1 MKPYPAHKI
10 LVIALR
16 RIGDVL
22 LVTPLLR
29 SLRQFYPNAIIDLL
43 VYSGKG
49 DILIGNPDYN
59 HLIFVAERPNFR
71 EYKILLQQ
79 IFRRYDLAISTLA
92 GDRPILYALLAAPH
106 RVAIVPPARWQDA
119 WKRWFT
125 HAWTELDDK
134 TTHTVIQNLQL
145 ADLLAIP
152 RHYQVV
158 PPVTPD
164 AHQLV
169 NSLLPFSRQQQY
181 YVVLHLLPLYHYK
194 RWTVSGWQK
203 LIHFLLNLNVQV
215 VVTGGNDAAERNDI
229 QAIISHL
236 PVVNLAG
243 QLKFSEVTDLIR
255 HCILYVGPDTA
266 VTHLAAATG
275 VSTIALYGPT
285 NHLKWAPWP
294 ADYAENQSPFIS
306 KGGVQQVGNVTLIQG
321 LPDCVPCHQEG
332 CERHLSSKS
341 RCLEELDS
349 MVVIQVVQ
357 NLLSLTLKDLK

>member
-10 LVIALR
+10 LIIALR

-29 SLRQFYPNAIIDLL
+29 SLREFYPNAIIDLL

-59 HLIFVAERPNFR
+59 HLIFAAERPNFR
-71 EYKILLQQ
+71 EYKMLLQQ

-134 TTHTVIQNLQL
+134 TTHTVIQNLRL

-158 PPVTPD
+158 PPVTPE
-164 AHQLV
+164 AHQIV
-169 NSLLPFSRQQQY
+169 NQLLPFSRQQQCY
-181 YVVLHLLPLYHYK
+181 TVLHLLPLYHYK
-194 RWTVSGWQK
+194 RWTISGWQQ
-203 LIHFLLNLNVQV
+203 LIHFLLNMNLQV
-215 VVTGGNDAAERNDI
+215 VVTGGNDAAERKAI
-229 QAIISHL
+229 QEIISHL

-243 QLKFSEVTDLIR
+243 QLKFSEVTDLIH
-255 HCILYVGPDTA
+255 HCTLYVGPDTA

-275 VSTIALYGPT
+275 VPTVALYGPT

-321 LPDCVPCHQEG
+321 LQECVPCHQEG
-332 CERHLSSKS
+332 CERHLYSKS

-349 MVVIQVVQ
+349 MVVIQAVQ
-357 NLLSLTLKDLK
+357 NLFSLTLKDSK